1 MKRIEKCL
9 CVLLAVLLCGAW
21 FGGAKASETE
31 ETRWVYEESTA
42 RQTAV
47 DTVSRFFGPE
57 IAADIQA
64 NVDVFF
70 QEGEKSRAWCFRM
83 SSAGYD
89 NEFVITVD
97 AVQNYV
103 TELDWSTP
111 QGAWADPD
119 AWWTLTEEAMGLSY
133 GQWSIYDKWLYDKM
147 QENFPLQYAVPS
159 ADEISDEAALE
170 IARNALL
177 AACPELTKES
187 LDAATVCPYM
197 YDSDAW
203 LFETVYPMRIYY
215 FDFDLDGNDETADG
229 YAVILDAKTGE
240 CLLIADP
247 SNSANG

>member
-1 MKRIEKCL
+1 MAERPYTVHLDNDHTKGYTYFEKETEGKNMKRIEKCL

-42 RQTAV
+42 RQAAV

-83 SSAGYD
+83 SSAEYD

-147 QENFPLQYAVPS
+147 QENFPL
-159 ADEISDEAALE
+159 
-170 IARNALL
+170 
-177 AACPELTKES
+177 
-187 LDAATVCPYM
+187 DAATVCPYM